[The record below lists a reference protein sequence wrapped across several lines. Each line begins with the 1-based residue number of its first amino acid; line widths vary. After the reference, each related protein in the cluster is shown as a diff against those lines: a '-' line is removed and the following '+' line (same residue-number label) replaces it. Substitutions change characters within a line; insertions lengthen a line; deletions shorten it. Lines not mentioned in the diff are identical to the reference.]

1 MRKLVNQGTRQ
12 PQPQYAPTQAPAGQ
26 VGYSAR
32 PVPPPT
38 HAPRP
43 ASPQPAPPRR
53 PMQGAPTQAEIL
65 SRPAAQQPQRH
76 SGFTNPARGLSQITP
91 SAADAARNSL
101 DERTMKTLLISAIV
115 FLIFFAVLA
124 STVLLSQRA
133 THNESQQTAVFQQA
147 GNQAD
152 AASKR
157 LDTQLAWIDQAL
169 TTRGNAKQIVDL
181 VARGTD
187 VQGALV
193 VSPDNKL
200 LASTPN
206 AASAAASIP
215 VQDFPK
221 AGVKIISLIAD
232 NGAVSPV
239 IIRRAGTAYLA
250 VILTPGALV
259 DYKTAT
265 NALILTGGGIVDA
278 PAEMG
283 RIGGLAYLGLSAER
297 LNTLKNAQ
305 PIKHDGAGQEG
316 WLSIRTIPNS
326 DSIAVVSMMGRTSP
340 PNWTKNLLT
349 FLTMFL
355 GTGVLFWI
363 MLKNLLSQIGRSE
376 ASHHLNE
383 VSQQRYR
390 AALEGNRGGIF
401 EINVTTNTAYLSR
414 SLSELLG
421 LAPKDQEITLPQF
434 LGLFREGDRERL
446 YSVTR
451 RAHIGGG
458 FEIDLNITH
467 LPITL
472 SARGKPSVRGAEM
485 EKIIIGVAMDVT
497 EQRGAAIRLQAAE
510 ARLSDAL
517 TSMTDSFVLW
527 DPRGRLSLWNKQ
539 FEQFFGFE
547 PGNLQLGMDRAT
559 IEYHAR
565 KVIDEVYDIEGE
577 TAQDVLLTDGRW
589 IRYQDSPTAD
599 GSIVGVGS
607 DLTGIRTREHQ
618 LQQNESALQ
627 KTIDVLRKSQFRIVE
642 LAENY
647 EQEKIRAEEANQS
660 KSDFLA
666 NMSHELRTPLNAI
679 NGFSDIMRKE
689 MFGPLGDPRYKE
701 YVSDILFSGQHLL
714 SLINDI
720 LDMSKIEAG
729 KMTLNHEIMQ
739 IDDMISQ
746 VIRIVRGR
754 AEDGRL
760 KLIYNA
766 EDTPEIEADPRAV
779 KQVLLNLMTNAIK
792 FTPEG
797 GSVSCEVTPNSA
809 GLIIKISDTG
819 IGIAQEDID
828 RLAKPFEQIDS
839 QHSRQHEGTGLGLA
853 LSKSLVEL
861 HGGNFRIESVLGQ
874 GTSVIFTLPNT
885 PVTKAAPQESSEVG
899 NEISRLAQDIADVL
913 TEGGVKP
920 SEQAPGSVQAAPPPQ
935 LQVPP
940 APQAAQMSA
949 PQAPQAPQPQAQPP
963 QMMDAPT
970 PPPPRPQNAA

>member
-1 MRKLVNQGTRQ
+1 MTD
-12 PQPQYAPTQAPAGQ
+12 T
-26 VGYSAR
+26 
-32 PVPPPT
+32 
-38 HAPRP
+38 
-43 ASPQPAPPRR
+43 
-53 PMQGAPTQAEIL
+53 
-65 SRPAAQQPQRH
+65 
-76 SGFTNPARGLSQITP
+76 
-91 SAADAARNSL
+91 ARNSL
-101 DERTMKTLLISAIV
+101 DERTLKTILFSAIG
-115 FLIFFAVLA
+115 FLIFFAILA
-124 STVLLSQRA
+124 GTLLLSQRS
-133 THNESQQTAVFQQA
+133 THNDGQKTAVFQQA

-152 AASKR
+152 IAAKK
-157 LDTQLAWIDQAL
+157 LDAQLAWVDQAL
-169 TTRGNAKQIVDL
+169 ATRGNAKQIVDL
-181 VARGTD
+181 VARGTE
-187 VQGALV
+187 VQGALI
-193 VSPDNKL
+193 VSPDNEL

-206 AASAAASIP
+206 AASVAASIP
-215 VQDFPK
+215 VQDFPS
-221 AGVKIISLIAD
+221 AGVKIISLIAE
-232 NGAVSPV
+232 NGVVSPV

-250 VILTPGALV
+250 VILTPGTLV

-297 LNTLKNAQ
+297 LNAVKNSQ
-305 PIKHDGAGQEG
+305 PIKHTVSDQDR
-316 WLSIRTIPNS
+316 WLSVRTIPNS
-326 DSIAVVSMMGRTSP
+326 DSIAIVSMMTKTNP
-340 PNWTKNLLT
+340 PNWMKSLLT
-349 FLTMFL
+349 FLTMFM

-363 MLKNLLSQIGRSE
+363 MLKNLLRQIGRVE
-376 ASHHLNE
+376 ATQHLNE

-401 EINVTTNTAYLSR
+401 EINVTNNTAYLSR

-421 LAPKDQEITLPQF
+421 LSPEDQEITLPQF

-467 LPITL
+467 LPVTL

-485 EKIIIGVAMDVT
+485 EKVIIGVAMDVT
-497 EQRGAAIRLQAAE
+497 EQRGAAVRLQAAE

-527 DPRGRLSLWNKQ
+527 DPRGRLSLWNRQ
-539 FEQFFGFE
+539 FEEFFGFE
-547 PGNLQLGMDRAT
+547 QGNLQLGMDRAT

-565 KVIDEVYDIEGE
+565 KVIDEVYDIDGE
-577 TAQDVLLTDGRW
+577 TAQDVLLKDGRW

-679 NGFSDIMRKE
+679 NGFSDIMCKE

-739 IDDMISQ
+739 IDDMITQ

-754 AEDGRL
+754 AEDSRL
-760 KLIYNA
+760 NLIYNP
-766 EDTPEIEADPRAV
+766 EETPEIEADPRMV
-779 KQVLLNLMTNAIK
+779 KQILLNLMTNAIK

-797 GSVSCEVTPNSA
+797 GAVSCEVTSNSA
-809 GLIIKISDTG
+809 GLIVKISDTG

-839 QHSRQHEGTGLGLA
+839 QHSRKHEGTGLGLA
-853 LSKSLVEL
+853 LSKSFVEL

-885 PVTKAAPQESSEVG
+885 PTTKAATQQENSEVG

-913 TEGGVKP
+913 TGDTVTP
-920 SEQAPGSVQAAPPPQ
+920 ASDTPQNIQAAPPPQ

-940 APQAAQMSA
+940 APAQS
-949 PQAPQAPQPQAQPP
+949 
-963 QMMDAPT
+963 APT
-970 PPPPRPQNAA
+970 PPPPPSRNVA